1 MRTEVV
7 MLDKDT
13 LSDEEKV
20 VKKIYMDPATIAK
33 MKKLSSLYSDELPEN
48 PKEIDILS
56 FFVKKT
62 FQTFLASGEI
72 DSKIE
77 EIKK

>member
-1 MRTEVV
+1 MPNEDA
-7 MLDKDT
+7 LPA
-13 LSDEEKV
+13 DERV
-20 VKKIYMDPATIAK
+20 IKKIYIDPATIAK
-33 MKKLSSLYSDELPEN
+33 MKKLSSLYSDELPDN

-56 FFVKKT
+56 FFVQKT
-62 FQTFLASGEI
+62 FETFLSSGEI

>member
-1 MRTEVV
+1 MSTQNAVE
-7 MLDKDT
+7 T
-13 LSDEEKV
+13 AEKV
-20 VKKIYMDPATIAK
+20 LRKIYIDPEIVLK
-33 MKKLSSLYSDELPEN
+33 MKKLSSLYSDELPES

-72 DSKIE
+72 DTKVE